1 MIYFAVNFANL
12 TISQA
17 HNYNSLD
24 LEMSLQNTK
33 VCYMVVICF
42 IGMIRTLCFKR
53 QAPFRIICIYTRHI
67 ILLNSSP
74 HVHPSVITSIV
85 VVVVLK
91 S

>member
-42 IGMIRTLCFKR
+42 IGMIRTLCFMSEETSPLSNNLHFYS
-53 QAPFRIICIYTRHI
+53 AYHI
-67 ILLNSSP
+67 A
-74 HVHPSVITSIV
+74 
-85 VVVVLK
+85 
-91 S
+91 